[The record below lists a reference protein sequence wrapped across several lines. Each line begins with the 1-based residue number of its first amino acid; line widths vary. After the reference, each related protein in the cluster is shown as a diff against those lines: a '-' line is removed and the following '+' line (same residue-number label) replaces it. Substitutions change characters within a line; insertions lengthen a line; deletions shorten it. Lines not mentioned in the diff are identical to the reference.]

1 MFRAISKLKGANRA
15 INQGVMARTYALN
28 RSNSEQFVIKSKQT
42 NKLLSKMHFSK
53 TLIMAY
59 AIASKVSLAVEL
71 NAQSG
76 SKYPFGYRGPDKP
89 T

>member
-1 MFRAISKLKGANRA
+1 
-15 INQGVMARTYALN
+15 MARTYALN

-59 AIASKVSLAVEL
+59 AIASNVSLAVEL

-76 SKYPFGYRGPDKP
+76 RSSFWGNPNPGPDKP